1 MKKLSPL
8 SVPFAVAF
16 ALLSGASTAQDR
28 PNTTL
33 VQKSKAS
40 PLSSSK
46 AKTPTQSPA
55 QLSGASER
63 SGAKRNSPPSPQTA
77 PTTEEVHHGCH
88 GMDTDA

>member
-40 PLSSSK
+40 LLSSSK
-46 AKTPTQSPA
+46 AKAPTQSPA

-63 SGAKRNSPPSPQTA
+63 SGAKRNSPSPRTA
-77 PTTEEVHHGCH
+77 PTTEEMHHGCH
-88 GMDTDA
+88 GMDADA